1 MSDLATK
8 PVSALGGAKSQGFVT
23 VEEVGPIGMITLRGD
38 LASASLGQ
46 AVKAAVGVSVPAP
59 RRIEIAGDTGAA
71 WMSPD
76 ELLLIL
82 PYAAVPATLAALET
96 ALAGEH
102 AMAVDVSDARAS
114 FRIRGAGAREVMAK
128 LSPVDYAPGRFGP
141 GELRRTRAAQV
152 AAAVWMSGEAE
163 FSLVCFRSVAR
174 YVFDLLSVSA
184 AEGGQVGLWRA

>member
-1 MSDLATK
+1 MSDMATK
-8 PVSALGGAKSQGFVT
+8 PVSALGGATSQGFVN
-23 VEEVGPIGMITLRGD
+23 VEEVGPVGMITLRGD
-38 LASASLGQ
+38 LASAKLAD
-46 AVKAAVGVSVPAP
+46 AVNAAVGVGIPAS
-59 RRIEIAGDTGAA
+59 RRIEMAGDKGAA

-82 PYAAVPATLAALET
+82 PYAEVPATVSALDD

-102 AMAVDVSDARAS
+102 AMAVDVSDARAT

-128 LSPVDYAPGRFGP
+128 LSPADFSPASFGP

-163 FSLVCFRSVAR
+163 FSLVCFRSVGR

-184 AEGGQVGLWRA
+184 AEGGQVGLW

>member
-1 MSDLATK
+1 MSEMANTA
-8 PVSALGGAKSQGFVT
+8 VSALGGAKSQGFVT

-38 LASASLGQ
+38 LASATLAA
-46 AVKAAVGVSVPAP
+46 AVKAAVGVGVPAQ
-59 RRIEIAGDTGAA
+59 RRIEMAGDKGAA

-76 ELLLIL
+76 ELLLVL
-82 PYAAVPATLAALET
+82 PYGEVPATVTALET

-102 AMAVDVSDARAS
+102 AMAVDVSDARAT
-114 FRIRGAGAREVMAK
+114 FRIRGAKAREVMAK
-128 LSPVDYAPGRFGP
+128 LSPVDFAPDRFGP

-163 FSLVCFRSVAR
+163 FSLVCFRSVAQ

-184 AEGGQVGLWRA
+184 TDGGQVGLW